1 MLISGGWGH
10 KHYPHPHHHHHGHG
24 HHHHHHH
31 RDRKLRRT
39 DCELIG
45 RFLRLDFRH
54 HQSRGGRDSII
65 CHGDDEDE
73 GDDDGGAND
82 GSGA

>member
-1 MLISGGWGH
+1 M
-10 KHYPHPHHHHHGHG
+10 
-24 HHHHHHH
+24 
-31 RDRKLRRT
+31 
-39 DCELIG
+39 IG

-82 GSGA
+82 GSGGSGA

>member
-1 MLISGGWGH
+1 MMSGGWGH
-10 KHYPHPHHHHHGHG
+10 KHYPHPHHHW
-24 HHHHHHH
+24 
-31 RDRKLRRT
+31 DRKLRRT